1 MSAVVA
7 PGEVLAFWFG
17 SAPGAGETA
26 AARPQWFAKDDAFD
40 DEIRA
45 RFGATVEAALAGRL
59 EHWTD
64 TPEGALAYLLV
75 LDQFTRNAYR
85 GTPAAFAGD
94 ARALAAAR
102 RVLAQHWDEG
112 MTPVW
117 RWFCYLPFE
126 HSEDLD
132 DQRES
137 VRLFATLRDDP
148 VAGGAYEWAVR
159 HCEVIERFGR
169 FPHRNEILGRK
180 STAEEIAFLRQP
192 GSRF

>member
-1 MSAVVA
+1 MKAVVE
-7 PGEVLAFWFG
+7 PREVVDFWFG
-17 SAPGAGETA
+17 SVNGDEPQSPRA
-26 AARPQWFAKDDAFD
+26 QWFSKDVAFD
-40 DEIRA
+40 DQIRS
-45 RFGATVEAALAGRL
+45 RFGPTIEAALAGEL
-59 EHWTD
+59 ERWLE

-85 GTPAAFAGD
+85 ATPAAFAGD

-102 RVLAQHWDEG
+102 HIVAQLWDLG
-112 MTPVW
+112 MAPVK

-126 HSEDLD
+126 HSERLD

-159 HCEVIERFGR
+159 HRDVIERFGR
-169 FPHRNEILGRK
+169 FPRRNAILGRE
-180 STAEEIAFLRQP
+180 STAEGIAFLQQP
-192 GSRF
+192 GSHF